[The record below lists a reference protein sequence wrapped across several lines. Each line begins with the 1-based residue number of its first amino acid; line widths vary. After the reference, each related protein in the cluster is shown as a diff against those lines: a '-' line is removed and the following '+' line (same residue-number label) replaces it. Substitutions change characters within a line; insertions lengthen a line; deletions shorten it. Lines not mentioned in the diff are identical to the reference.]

1 MTAGKRD
8 TAGEK
13 NARSGAA
20 ARIVAASFFM
30 QLGFQA
36 TYFVGI
42 IGCAT
47 YVLDADAFAVSG
59 MVLVLNMALVAAG
72 LAAGPLID
80 AVGPRRTLL
89 FSLALMSAAGLAG
102 WLLPVSYLLLY
113 LVAALL
119 GSLFGLA
126 TTAMDAYP
134 RFVSAD
140 DRFLLR
146 ANSLVSSAASV
157 AVVAGPALGGL
168 IVSAFPT
175 QADFAVLAFA
185 PLPALA
191 LVRATGEKVA
201 PNRSQAAANGDPDA
215 GEAPAPAAGR
225 AGFWSSLAEGVRA
238 TFASRSLRLLFLVG
252 FLGFF
257 AYGAF
262 DSLESLFYRDVLHAS
277 AQWMGWLSAIV
288 GVGGTAGS
296 LLAMRVPAKRLSV
309 TLLSAML
316 LVTGVG
322 SMIYVGTGS
331 IAWACVG
338 QLVTGLGFG
347 AMGPIRTTL
356 TQRYASFEQVGRVI
370 SVMRVGMNSAGTLP
384 LLVAPFLANAFGVQA
399 VLFSASAMVTVIAAG
414 FVVGTSRGRGR
425 RG

>member
-1 MTAGKRD
+1 MTTGKRD

-13 NARSGAA
+13 DARSRAA
-20 ARIVAASFFM
+20 A
-30 QLGFQA
+30 
-36 TYFVGI
+36 
-42 IGCAT
+42 
-47 YVLDADAFAVSG
+47 
-59 MVLVLNMALVAAG
+59 
-72 LAAGPLID
+72 
-80 AVGPRRTLL
+80 
-89 FSLALMSAAGLAG
+89 MSAVGLAG
-102 WLLPVSYLLLY
+102 WLLPVSYPLLY
-113 LVAALL
+113 VVAALL
-119 GSLFGLA
+119 GALFGLA

-140 DRFLLR
+140 EAFLLR
-146 ANSLVSSAASV
+146 ANSLVSSSASV
-157 AVVAGPALGGL
+157 AVIAGPALGGL
-168 IVSAFPT
+168 IVSALPT

-201 PNRSQAAANGDPDA
+201 PNRSGAAANG
-215 GEAPAPAAGR
+215 GRGFAA
-225 AGFWSSLAEGVRA
+225 SLAEGVRA
-238 TFASRSLRLLFLVG
+238 TFASGSLRLLFLVG

-277 AQWMGWLSAIV
+277 AQWMGWLSSIA

-370 SVMRVGMNSAGTLP
+370 SVMRVGLNSAGVLP
-384 LLVAPFLANAFGVQA
+384 LLVAPFLADAFGVQA

-414 FVVGTSRGRGR
+414 FVVGTSRGRTDDGAPHDR
-425 RG
+425 R

>member
-59 MVLVLNMALVAAG
+59 MVLVLNMALVVAG

-80 AVGPRRTLL
+80 AVGLRRTLL

-102 WLLPVSYLLLY
+102 WLLPVSYPLLY

-119 GSLFGLA
+119 GSLFGLS

-191 LVRATGEKVA
+191 LVRATGEKVV
-201 PNRSQAAANGDPDA
+201 PNRSGAAANGAPAA
-215 GEAPAPAAGR
+215 GEADGAPAPAS

-331 IAWACVG
+331 IMWACVG

-356 TQRYASFEQVGRVI
+356 T
-370 SVMRVGMNSAGTLP
+370 
-384 LLVAPFLANAFGVQA
+384 
-399 VLFSASAMVTVIAAG
+399 
-414 FVVGTSRGRGR
+414 
-425 RG
+425 